1 LVSGEAFDHLVVVH
15 SHWRPGGVRRVVEL
29 ALPEIARVG
38 NWRKVTLLSGGGG
51 RLELPTL
58 GVEVVECIEPAFD
71 YFPEQGAALDDL
83 RGRIWEALEQV
94 AADGVARRVLLWFH
108 NPALAK
114 NPLVCAE
121 VAGFAAASGAA
132 VVMHHHDFWCAGR
145 WERLETLRACGL
157 ETPDA
162 AAETLFANGTR
173 CRQVAINLADCR
185 TIEPYFQGG
194 VDYLPNPV
202 VGTSAGGGGAE
213 AAKWLSKRTGGRP
226 LWVCPTRM
234 LRRKNL
240 LEAVLLVRW
249 LRPEAVLATTS
260 GAFSADEA
268 RYAAA
273 VRGIAQESGG
283 SVVTGLLDAPGAPAV
298 SEVLAHAEAVVLTS
312 VREGFGMGFVEAA
325 AAGTPVVARRLP
337 QVEPDLEA
345 LGFVFPHRYDEL
357 WIDRSLIDV
366 EAELARRQALL
377 AGARAGWRVFGSDA
391 APVCLDRVDGA
402 MAFSRL
408 TLEGQLEVLRHPAG
422 ESLERCRN
430 WNEELLAMEGVALRA
445 TAWPVG
451 GRGSVEEY
459 ARAFLGIAES
469 MPGAAVAGD
478 AAGAQ
483 RAIARGA
490 LDPREVFPLLL

>member
-1 LVSGEAFDHLVVVH
+1 MSGEAFDHLVVVH
-15 SHWRPGGVRRVVEL
+15 SHWRLGGVRRVVEL

-51 RLELPTL
+51 RLELPPL
-58 GVEVVECIEPAFD
+58 GVEVGECIEPAFD
-71 YFPEQGAALDDL
+71 YFPEQGAVLENL
-83 RGRIWEALEQV
+83 RGRIRRALEQL
-94 AADGVARRVLLWFH
+94 AAGGDARRVLLWFH

-121 VAGFAAASGAA
+121 VAGFAAARGVA
-132 VVMHHHDFWCAGR
+132 VVMHHHDFWSAGR

-162 AAETLFANGTR
+162 AAEVLFANGTR

-185 TIEPYFQGG
+185 TIAPYFSGG

-202 VGTSAGGGGAE
+202 VRTSAGGGCEE
-213 AAKWLSKRTGGRP
+213 AGKWLRKRTGSRP

-240 LEAVLLVRW
+240 LEAVLLARW

-273 VRGIAQESGG
+273 VREVAEASGG

-325 AAGTPVVARRLP
+325 AAGTPVLARRLP

-345 LGFVFPHRYDEL
+345 LGFVFPHRYDEV

-366 EAELARRQALL
+366 EAEMARRRALL
-377 AGARAGWRVFGSDA
+377 LGARAGWGVFGSDA
-391 APVCLDRVDGA
+391 TEVCFDRVDGA

-408 TLEGQLEVLRHPAG
+408 TLEGQLEVLRHPAE
-422 ESLERCRN
+422 ESRKRCGN
-430 WNEELLAMEGVALRA
+430 WNGELLAMEGVALRA

-451 GRGSVEEY
+451 GRGSLEEY

-469 MPGAAVAGD
+469 MPVEAVAGD
-478 AAGAQ
+478 AGGAQ
-483 RAIARGA
+483 RAIARVA
-490 LDPREVFPLLL
+490 LEPGEVFPLLL

>member
-1 LVSGEAFDHLVVVH
+1 M
-15 SHWRPGGVRRVVEL
+15 VEL

-51 RLELPTL
+51 RLELPPL
-58 GVEVVECIEPAFD
+58 GVEVGECIEPAFD
-71 YFPEQGAALDDL
+71 YFPEQGAVLENL
-83 RGRIWEALEQV
+83 RGRIRRALEQL
-94 AADGVARRVLLWFH
+94 AAGGDARRVLLWFH

-121 VAGFAAASGAA
+121 VAGFAAARGVA
-132 VVMHHHDFWCAGR
+132 VVMHHHDFWSAGR

-162 AAETLFANGTR
+162 AAEVLFANGTR

-185 TIEPYFQGG
+185 TIAPYFSGG

-202 VGTSAGGGGAE
+202 VRTSAGGGCEE
-213 AAKWLSKRTGGRP
+213 AGKWLRKRTGSRP

-240 LEAVLLVRW
+240 LEAVLLARW

-273 VRGIAQESGG
+273 VREVAEASGG

-325 AAGTPVVARRLP
+325 AAGTPVLARRLP

-345 LGFVFPHRYDEL
+345 LGFVFPHRYDEV

-366 EAELARRQALL
+366 EAEMARRRALL
-377 AGARAGWRVFGSDA
+377 LGARAGWGVFGSDA
-391 APVCLDRVDGA
+391 TEVCFDRVDGA

-408 TLEGQLEVLRHPAG
+408 TLEGQLEVLRHPAE
-422 ESLERCRN
+422 ESRKRCGN
-430 WNEELLAMEGVALRA
+430 WNGELLAMRGWRCGQRPGLWA
-445 TAWPVG
+445 G
-451 GRGSVEEY
+451 GGHWRNTLG
-459 ARAFLGIAES
+459 RFLGS
-469 MPGAAVAGD
+469 LNRCP
-478 AAGAQ
+478 
-483 RAIARGA
+483 
-490 LDPREVFPLLL
+490 

>member
-1 LVSGEAFDHLVVVH
+1 MSGEAFDHLVVVH

-29 ALPEIARVG
+29 ALPAIVRAG

-51 RLELPTL
+51 RLELPPL
-58 GVEVVECIEPAFD
+58 GVEFVECIEPAFD
-71 YFPEQGAALDDL
+71 YFPEQGLVVDDL
-83 RGRIWEALEQV
+83 RGRIRRALEQV
-94 AADGVARRVLLWFH
+94 AAVGDARRVLLWFH

-114 NPLVCAE
+114 NPLLCAG
-121 VAGFAAASGAA
+121 VAEFAAARGAA
-132 VVMHHHDFWCAGR
+132 VVLHHHDFWCAGR

-157 ETPDA
+157 ETPDVA
-162 AAETLFANGTR
+162 AGVLFADGTR

-185 TIEPYFQGG
+185 TITPYFHGR

-202 VGTSAGGGGAE
+202 MRTSAGGGGAE
-213 AAKWLSKRTGGRP
+213 VGEWIRKRTGGRP
-226 LWVCPTRM
+226 LWVCPTRL

-240 LEAVLLVRW
+240 LEAVLLARL

-260 GAFSADEA
+260 GAFSVNEA

-273 VRGIAQESGG
+273 VRGVAEASGG
-283 SVVTGLLDAPGAPAV
+283 RVVVGLLDAPHAPTV
-298 SEVLAHAEAVVLTS
+298 LEVLEHAEVVVSTS

-325 AAGTPVVARRLP
+325 AAGTPVLARRLP

-345 LGFVFPHRYDEL
+345 LGFVFPHRYDEV

-366 EAELARRQALL
+366 EAEMVRRRALI
-377 AGARAGWRVFGSDA
+377 AGARAGWSVFGSDA

-408 TLEGQLEVLRHPAG
+408 TLEGQLEVLRHPAE
-422 ESLERCRN
+422 ESRERCRK
-430 WNEELLAMEGVALRA
+430 WNEELLAMKGTVLRA
-445 TAWPVG
+445 TAWPAG

-459 ARAFLGIAES
+459 ARMFLEIAGS
-469 MPGAAVAGD
+469 MPSAAVVGD

-483 RAIARGA
+483 RAIARAA
-490 LDPREVFPLLL
+490 LDPREVFPLLF

>member
-1 LVSGEAFDHLVVVH
+1 M
-15 SHWRPGGVRRVVEL
+15 RRVVEL

-51 RLELPTL
+51 RLELPPL
-58 GVEVVECIEPAFD
+58 GVEVGECIEPAFD
-71 YFPEQGAALDDL
+71 YFPEQGAVLENL
-83 RGRIWEALEQV
+83 RGRIRRALEQL
-94 AADGVARRVLLWFH
+94 AAGGDARRVLLWFH

-121 VAGFAAASGAA
+121 VAGFAAARGVA
-132 VVMHHHDFWCAGR
+132 VVMHHHDFWSAGR

-162 AAETLFANGTR
+162 AAEVLFANGTR

-185 TIEPYFQGG
+185 TIAPYFSGG

-202 VGTSAGGGGAE
+202 VRTSAGGGCEE
-213 AAKWLSKRTGGRP
+213 AGKWLRKRTGSRP

-240 LEAVLLVRW
+240 LEAVLLARW

-273 VRGIAQESGG
+273 VREVAEASGG

-325 AAGTPVVARRLP
+325 AAGTPVLARRLP

-345 LGFVFPHRYDEL
+345 LGFVFPHRYDEV

-366 EAELARRQALL
+366 EAEMARRRALL
-377 AGARAGWRVFGSDA
+377 LGARAGWGVFGSDA
-391 APVCLDRVDGA
+391 TEVCFDRVDGA

-408 TLEGQLEVLRHPAG
+408 TLEGQLEVLRHPAE
-422 ESLERCRN
+422 ESRKRCGN
-430 WNEELLAMEGVALRA
+430 WNGELLAMEGVALRA

-451 GRGSVEEY
+451 GRGSLEEY

-469 MPGAAVAGD
+469 MPVEAVAGD
-478 AAGAQ
+478 AGGAQ
-483 RAIARGA
+483 RAIARVA
-490 LDPREVFPLLL
+490 LEPGEVFPLLL